1 MSEGSCGVL
10 VIEDEAVLRFM
21 LTAVL
26 DDEGF
31 DVRAAANGREGLQI
45 LARWQPA
52 IIVLDFHMPVM
63 DGPAFCA
70 EQHRSPALADI
81 PVLLVSAATDLKQ
94 QATTL
99 EAAGSIAK
107 PYDVDEL
114 IEAVNQILAT
124 ERTAR
129 PTYP

>member
-81 PVLLVSAATDLKQ
+81 PVLLVSAATDLKR